1 LENTEIA
8 IVIPA
13 YNESS
18 TIQNLIYSVSKYG
31 DVIVVDDG
39 STDNTA
45 YLAVVAGAYVISQR
59 NKGYDKAISAG
70 IDFAAKKKYK
80 YVLTIDADGE
90 HDPHNVPLF
99 IRQLQLG
106 FDVVV
111 GIREKKRRCSELIF
125 GVYTAIKF
133 NIYDPLCGLKA
144 YNIELYKECG
154 FFDSYNSIGT
164 ELLLFAASTKKN
176 VAQIKLVGNV
186 KRKDSRFGN
195 SIYGN
200 YKIFRSFVIHLYRFF
215 NF

>member
-1 LENTEIA
+1 MENTEIA

-31 DVIVVDDG
+31 IVIVVDDG

-45 YLAVVAGAYVISQR
+45 YLAKIAGANVISQS

-70 IDFAAKKKYK
+70 FEFASKKGCK

-90 HDPHNVPLF
+90 HDPHNLPLF

-111 GIREKKRRCSELIF
+111 GIREEKRRYSELIF
-125 GVYTAIKF
+125 AVYTNIRF

-144 YNIELYKECG
+144 YTIKLYNDYG

-164 ELLLFAASTKKN
+164 ELLLFAASAKKN
-176 VAQIKLVGNV
+176 VAQIKLAGCV
-186 KRKDSRFGN
+186 KREDSRFGN

-200 YKIFRSFVIHLYRFF
+200 YKIYRSLIIHLFRYF
-215 NF
+215 